1 MVRQRK
7 AQATSQAN
15 RRGQTDAERLLWA
28 KLRDRRL
35 DGVKFRRQHPIGP
48 YIADFC
54 SAERRLVVEVDGG
67 QHAQRAT
74 SDGQRTRYLAEAGY
88 RVLRF
93 WNPEVLTQIQAVLE
107 RISEAL
113 TDPHPN
119 PLPGQGEGAGGPVR
133 PLSPAGERAR
143 VRGRRRY
150 G

>member
-1 MVRQRK
+1 MARVRMTHPMSR
-7 AQATSQAN
+7 AN

-48 YIADFC
+48 YITDFC
-54 SAERRLVVEVDGG
+54 CPEGRLVVEVDGG
-67 QHAQRAT
+67 QHAQRAA
-74 SDGQRTRYLAEAGY
+74 SDEDRTQYLAEAGY

-93 WNPEVLTQIQAVLE
+93 WNPEVLTQTQAVLE

-119 PLPGQGEGAGGPVR
+119 PLLGQGEGARGPVR
-133 PLSPAGERAR
+133 SLSPEGERVR
-143 VRGRRRY
+143 VRGRAQH

>member
-1 MVRQRK
+1 MARERM
-7 AQATSQAN
+7 AQTMSRAN

-35 DGVKFRRQHPIGP
+35 GGVKFRRQHPIGQ
-48 YIADFC
+48 YITDFC
-54 SAERRLVVEVDGG
+54 CAEARLVVEVDGG

-74 SDGQRTRYLAEAGY
+74 SDEERTQYLKHAGY

-93 WNPEVLTQIQAVLE
+93 WNPEVLTQTQAVLE
-107 RISEAL
+107 RILEAL

-119 PLPGQGEGAGGPVR
+119 PLPGQGEPVR

-143 VRGRRRY
+143 VRGQAQH